1 MQWWR
6 RWRADLARPETE
18 TPREELGWLVGGA
31 LVIVVVSQWADPGS
45 GLALVGVTAA
55 VGGFLLR
62 AFLPRLPA
70 EVFAALVILP
80 VTAVV
85 SSSGQI
91 EGALFLNV
99 FMVLYVSWHLGS
111 TTRAVLIAAASA
123 TFPLLV
129 AVVGDT
135 VALEEVGWA
144 PWTLANGFTFTLG
157 RILQR
162 QRRLIEDLEQAR
174 RALADQAVAEER
186 RRMARELHDLAGH
199 TLAAILLQVTGARH
213 VLGRDPAEAERAL
226 RDAEA
231 VGRSSLDTIRA
242 TVAALRTDER
252 GTDAA
257 LGDSTDL
264 PDLVAEYCKAGL
276 VVEATVAD
284 AARSLDGPVGI
295 AVHRITREALANVAR
310 HAPAN
315 AVELRIEVDAGEA
328 HLLVAD
334 HGLPATAPNPDSGHF
349 GVVGM
354 GERARALGGRLVAG
368 PTDDG
373 WRVEAQLPLV
383 VGSTPV
389 VRS

>member
-1 MQWWR
+1 M
-6 RWRADLARPETE
+6 
-18 TPREELGWLVGGA
+18 GWLVGGA
-31 LVIVVVSQWADPGS
+31 FVIVVVSQWADPGS
-45 GLALVGVTAA
+45 GAALVGATAA

-62 AFLPRLPA
+62 ALVPRLPA

-99 FMVLYVSWHLGS
+99 TMVLYVSWCLGS
-111 TTRAVLIAAASA
+111 TTRAVLIAVASA
-123 TFPLLV
+123 TVPLLV
-129 AVVGDT
+129 AAVGDT

-157 RILQR
+157 RVLQR
-162 QRRLIEDLEQAR
+162 QRRLIEELERAR
-174 RALADQAVAEER
+174 RSLADQAVAEER

-213 VLGRDPAEAERAL
+213 VLGRDPDEAERAL

-242 TVAALRTDER
+242 TVAALRSDER

-257 LGDSTDL
+257 LADSTDL
-264 PDLVAEYCKAGL
+264 PALVEEYRRAGL
-276 VVEATVAD
+276 VVDATIVD
-284 AARSLDGPVGI
+284 AALVLDGPVGI
-295 AVHRITREALANVAR
+295 AVHRIAREALANVAR
-310 HAPAN
+310 HASGN
-315 AVELRIEVDAGEA
+315 EVELRIGVEDGAA
-328 HLLVAD
+328 HLVVAD
-334 HGLPATAPNPDSGHF
+334 HGFPGATPDPDSGHF

-373 WRVEAQLPLV
+373 WRVEAQLPLAARPM
-383 VGSTPV
+383 PV

>member
-1 MQWWR
+1 VQWWR
-6 RWRADLARPETE
+6 RWRVDLARPETE

-31 LVIVVVSQWADPGS
+31 IVVVVVSQWADPGS
-45 GLALVGVTAA
+45 GAALAGVVAA

-62 AFLPRLPA
+62 ALVPRLPA
-70 EVFAALVILP
+70 EMFAALVILP

-99 FMVLYVSWHLGS
+99 TMVLFTSWYLGS
-111 TTRAVLIAAASA
+111 TTRALLIALASA
-123 TFPLLV
+123 TVPLLV

-135 VALEEVGWA
+135 VALDEVGWA
-144 PWTLANGFTFTLG
+144 PWSLANGFTFTLG
-157 RILQR
+157 RILRR
-162 QRRLIEDLEQAR
+162 QRRLIEDLERAR

-257 LGDSTDL
+257 LADSADL
-264 PDLVAEYCKAGL
+264 PALVEEYRRAGL
-276 VVEATVAD
+276 VVDATIVD

-295 AVHRITREALANVAR
+295 AVHRIAREALANVAR
-310 HAPAN
+310 HASRN
-315 AVELRIEVDAGEA
+315 AVELWIEVEDGEA
-328 HLLVAD
+328 RLLVAD
-334 HGLPATAPNPDSGHF
+334 HGRPGTDPDPDSGHF
-349 GVVGM
+349 GLVGM
-354 GERARALGGRLVAG
+354 GERARALGGRLAAG

-383 VGSTPV
+383 ARPAPV